1 MDLREMLLQGWPI
14 LSVLLVM
21 SVLSVAII
29 VDRNIALRRARIDAQ
44 AFIAEVIR
52 ILKTRSSDAALEH
65 CRRFPQPIAVAAA
78 AVLAQQGDRS
88 SRERAL
94 QHVVQGQIRELESYV
109 PILATI
115 ASSAPFVGLFGTVV
129 GIIRAFSDIAKN
141 LGGGPEVVAAG
152 IAEALVAT
160 AAGLLVAIPA
170 LMGYNY
176 FVRQIER
183 EAEGMDLAVYDL
195 IDAVCPEAVVSSSRN

>member
-1 MDLREMLLQGWPI
+1 MLLQGWPI

-21 SVLSVAII
+21 SVLSIAII
-29 VDRNIALRRARIDAQ
+29 VDRNLALRRARMDAH
-44 AFIAEVIR
+44 AFIADVIR
-52 ILKTRSSDAALEH
+52 ILQTRSQEAAMEH
-65 CRRFPQPIAVAAA
+65 CTRFRQPIAVAAA
-78 AVLAQQGDRS
+78 AVLAKDGDRA

-94 QHVVQGQIRELESYV
+94 QHAVQGQIRELESFV
-109 PILATI
+109 PVLATI

-160 AAGLLVAIPA
+160 AAGLVVAVPA

-176 FVRQIER
+176 FVRQVER
-183 EAEGMDLAVYDL
+183 EAEAIDLAVYDL
-195 IDAVCPEAVVSSSRN
+195 IDAVCQETET

>member
-1 MDLREMLLQGWPI
+1 
-14 LSVLLVM
+14 M
-21 SVLSVAII
+21 SVLSIAII
-29 VDRNIALRRARIDAQ
+29 VDRNLALRRARMDAH
-44 AFIAEVIR
+44 AFIADVIR
-52 ILKTRSSDAALEH
+52 ILQTRSQEAAMEH
-65 CRRFPQPIAVAAA
+65 CTRFRQPIAVAAA
-78 AVLAQQGDRS
+78 AVLAKDGDRA

-94 QHVVQGQIRELESYV
+94 QHAVQGQIRELESFV
-109 PILATI
+109 PVLATI

-160 AAGLLVAIPA
+160 AAGLVVAVPA

-176 FVRQIER
+176 FVRQVER
-183 EAEGMDLAVYDL
+183 EAEAIDLAVYDL
-195 IDAVCPEAVVSSSRN
+195 IDAVCQETET

>member
-21 SVLSVAII
+21 SVLSIAII
-29 VDRNIALRRARIDAQ
+29 VDRNLALRRARMDAH
-44 AFIAEVIR
+44 AFIADVIR
-52 ILKTRSSDAALEH
+52 ILQTRSQEAAMEH
-65 CRRFPQPIAVAAA
+65 CTRFRQPIAVAAA
-78 AVLAQQGDRS
+78 AVLAKDGDRA

-94 QHVVQGQIRELESYV
+94 QHAVQGQIRELESFV
-109 PILATI
+109 PVLATI

-160 AAGLLVAIPA
+160 AAGLVVAVPA

-176 FVRQIER
+176 FVRQVER
-183 EAEGMDLAVYDL
+183 EAEAIDLAVYDL
-195 IDAVCPEAVVSSSRN
+195 IDAVCQETET

>member
-29 VDRNIALRRARIDAQ
+29 VDRNIALRRAKTDAQ
-44 AFIAEVIR
+44 AFIADVIR
-52 ILKTRSSDAALEH
+52 ILQTRSQEAALEH
-65 CRRFPQPIAVAAA
+65 CTRFRQPIAVAAA
-78 AVLAQQGDRS
+78 AVLAQQGDRAAM
-88 SRERAL
+88 ERAL
-94 QHVVQGQIRELESYV
+94 QHAVQGQIRELESFV
-109 PILATI
+109 PVLATI

-129 GIIRAFSDIAKN
+129 GIIRAFTDIAKN
-141 LGGGPEVVAAG
+141 VGGGPEIVAAG

-160 AAGLLVAIPA
+160 AAGLLVAVPA

-183 EAEGMDLAVYDL
+183 ESEAMDLAVYDL
-195 IDAVCPEAVVSSSRN
+195 IDAVCKEPRRQA